1 MARSSLHAERLARLM
16 PDGKAVWVPIDHG
29 VSSWPVAG
37 LSDLDSLVHDL
48 KAGGA
53 DAIIAHKGVV
63 SRYSDSAIPLLMHIS
78 ASTVSSAIIIVS
90 VGPANKSMPTIPN
103 S

>member
-16 PDGKAVWVPIDHG
+16 PDGKAVWIPIDHG

-37 LSDLDSLVHDL
+37 LTDVEALINELG
-48 KAGGA
+48 AGGA

-63 SRYSDSAIPLLMHIS
+63 
-78 ASTVSSAIIIVS
+78 
-90 VGPANKSMPTIPN
+90 
-103 S
+103 